1 MIIEYSIYDIAI
13 SDEELK
19 KNLNEALTYNPTTIS
34 VLPANI
40 KLAKNIIVSSTNK
53 NIKLSTCIDY
63 PLGILDTKTRNLAIE
78 SSIKSGADIVSV
90 CAQSY
95 FFCNRKYDKFRED
108 IKSNLEICS
117 QNNIK
122 LRYFLEYRVFT
133 YELLYR
139 VSQILLDLGIDT
151 IYPST
156 GYLLDD
162 INDNLVAT
170 ALINKKVPIN
180 IICNGNIWNNSQI
193 NNIFKS
199 KVYGIK
205 VNSINAL
212 NLLNQNNIKS

>member
-19 KNLNEALTYNPTTIS
+19 KNLNEVVTYNPSTIS

-40 KLAKNIIVSSTNK
+40 KLAKNIISSTNK
-53 NIKLSTCIDY
+53 NIKISTCIDY
-63 PLGILDTKTRNLAIE
+63 PLGIFDTKTRNMALE
-78 SSIKSGADIVSV
+78 SAIKSGADIVSV

-108 IKSNLEICS
+108 IRSNLEICS
-117 QNNIK
+117 KNNVK

-139 VSQILLDLGIDT
+139 VSQILLDLGVDT

-162 INDNLVAT
+162 INDNLVAA

-199 KVYGIK
+199 KIHGIK
-205 VNSINAL
+205 VNSINGL
-212 NLLNQNNIKS
+212 DLLNQNNIKS

>member
-19 KNLNEALTYNPTTIS
+19 KNLNEVVTYNPNTIS

-40 KLAKNIIVSSTNK
+40 KLVKNIISSTNK
-53 NIKLSTCIDY
+53 NIKISTCIDY
-63 PLGILDTKTRNLAIE
+63 PLGIFDTKTRNLAIE
-78 SSIKSGADIVSV
+78 SAIKSGADIISV

-108 IKSNLEICS
+108 IRSNLEICS
-117 QNNIK
+117 KNNVK

-139 VSQILLDLGIDT
+139 VSQILLDLGVDT

-162 INDNLVAT
+162 INDNLVAA

-199 KVYGIK
+199 KIHGIK
-205 VNSINAL
+205 VNSINGL
-212 NLLNQNNIKS
+212 DLLNQNNIKS